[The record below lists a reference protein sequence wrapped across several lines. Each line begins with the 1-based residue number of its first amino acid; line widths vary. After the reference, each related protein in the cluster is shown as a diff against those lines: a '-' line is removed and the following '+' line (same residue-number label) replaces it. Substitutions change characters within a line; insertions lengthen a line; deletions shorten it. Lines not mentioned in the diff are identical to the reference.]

1 MMGMTIA
8 LCICHTTAPCE
19 CSNTHQQS
27 QGDFSKCHFP
37 SPLPKDLGAASDAF
51 LEQLL
56 ATCVSRANEIQ
67 FKYCAKV
74 CEIKKTLERFAK
86 AEHFHGII
94 APFALVS
101 SWLVLKTDT
110 VVIELNSATGIPRC
124 DGKGEEWNGG
134 SNFEGCNR
142 QRSTRI
148 AGEWASLG
156 LGILTRQV

>member
-1 MMGMTIA
+1 MMMGMTIA

-101 SWLVLKTDT
+101 TWLVLKTDT
-110 VVIELNSATGIPRC
+110 VVIELNSATGIPRAM
-124 DGKGEEWNGG
+124 GRARNGIAV
-134 SNFEGCNR
+134 
-142 QRSTRI
+142 RI
-148 AGEWASLG
+148 LRGVTGRDPRELP
-156 LGILTRQV
+156 GIRLLWDWVS